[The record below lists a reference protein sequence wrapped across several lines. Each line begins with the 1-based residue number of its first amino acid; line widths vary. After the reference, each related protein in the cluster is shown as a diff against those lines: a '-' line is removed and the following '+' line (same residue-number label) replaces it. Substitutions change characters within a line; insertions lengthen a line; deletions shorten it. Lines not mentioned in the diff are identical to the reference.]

1 MVAAQG
7 ESHFD
12 GFWLQM
18 DNKCLR
24 KILGKDMEWY
34 ADAEVDSIKTYRTVW
49 CKQGSLQN
57 VKVNRPL
64 AHASQI
70 I

>member
-12 GFWLQM
+12 GFLLQM

-34 ADAEVDSIKTYRTVW
+34 ADAEVDSI
-49 CKQGSLQN
+49 
-57 VKVNRPL
+57 
-64 AHASQI
+64 
-70 I
+70 

>member
-18 DNKCLR
+18 DNKYLR

-34 ADAEVDSIKTYRTVW
+34 ADAEVDSM
-49 CKQGSLQN
+49 
-57 VKVNRPL
+57 
-64 AHASQI
+64 
-70 I
+70 